1 MRPIKNNFLTDLDD
15 FTGSLDDFTG
25 SLDDFT
31 GSLDDFIGS
40 LYLQN
45 NLSYRNEV
53 FEIYAM
59 LLIMLT

>member
-1 MRPIKNNFLTDLDD
+1 MCPIKNNFLTD
-15 FTGSLDDFTG
+15 
-25 SLDDFT
+25 LDDFT

>member
-1 MRPIKNNFLTDLDD
+1 LDD

-31 GSLDDFIGS
+31 GSLDDFTGF

-45 NLSYRNEV
+45 NLSYCNEV

>member
-1 MRPIKNNFLTDLDD
+1 LDD
-15 FTGSLDDFTG
+15 FIDP
-25 SLDDFT
+25 
-31 GSLDDFIGS
+31 LDDFIGP

-45 NLSYRNEV
+45 NLSYHNEV